1 MCVCDLEPDASTN
14 ILIPITD
21 LHLLKGMLTAAMSA
35 EQPFSAISSKS
46 STLHSTWLFILLMS
60 NTQHFIYTGDY
71 LGMFD
76 NIFLHSLQKQQYFYI
91 NNIWSQK
98 NS

>member
-1 MCVCDLEPDASTN
+1 MCVCVCDLEPDASTN

-46 STLHSTWLFILLMS
+46 STLHST
-60 NTQHFIYTGDY
+60 
-71 LGMFD
+71 
-76 NIFLHSLQKQQYFYI
+76 
-91 NNIWSQK
+91 
-98 NS
+98 